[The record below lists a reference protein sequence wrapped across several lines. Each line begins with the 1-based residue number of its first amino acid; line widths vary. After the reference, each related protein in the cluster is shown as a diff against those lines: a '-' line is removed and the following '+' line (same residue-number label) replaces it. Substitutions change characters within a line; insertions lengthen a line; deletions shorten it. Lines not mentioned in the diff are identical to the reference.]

1 MARRRQVILA
11 IGGALVAGGAF
22 GAWRVTRQP
31 KSARVPW
38 TTLGEPVADPR
49 LDAFRHAILAPNP
62 HNRQPWLIR
71 LEGADSAVLT
81 CDLAKRLPQT
91 DPFDRQIVIGF
102 GTFIELAVIA
112 ASKRGFRVE
121 VEPFPE
127 GEPQPR
133 LDARPVARLRFV
145 SDPALLPHPLAPAI
159 VLRRTNRQVYQP
171 LPTGM
176 LARLATPGVT
186 MSEDPGQMSAL
197 RALAVAAFT
206 REMETPHAHLE
217 SVGLMRIG
225 AAEID
230 ARPDGLA
237 LSGPM
242 IEGSALLGMTTRETL
257 ADPTSSAFRIG
268 LEDQQRICGSIPA
281 AMWIVTDDNSRTSQ
295 IEAGRSY
302 MQATLSAAAHGVAVH
317 PISQA
322 LQEYPEMAPQF
333 ATAHRLLTTAP
344 GQRVQMLARLG
355 MAEQVAPAARYPL
368 DTHLQGGQ
376 L

>member
-1 MARRRQVILA
+1 MARRRQVILG

-31 KSARVPW
+31 ESARVPW

-71 LEGADSAVLT
+71 LEGADSAVLS

-102 GTFIELAVIA
+102 GTFIELAAIA
-112 ASKRGFRVE
+112 ASKRGFRLE
-121 VEPFPE
+121 VEPIPE

-159 VLRRTNRQVYQP
+159 VLRRTNRQVYQA
-171 LPTGM
+171 LPAGM

-186 MSEDPGQMSAL
+186 LSEDPGQMSAL

-230 ARPDGLA
+230 AQPDGLA

-242 IEGSALLGMTTRETL
+242 IEGTALLGMTTREAL
-257 ADPTSSAFRIG
+257 ADPASSAFRIG

-281 AMWIVTDDNSRTSQ
+281 AMWIVSSDNSRVSQ

-302 MQATLSAAAHGVAVH
+302 MRATLSAAAHGVAVQ
-317 PISQA
+317 PLSQA
-322 LQEYPEMAPQF
+322 LQEYPEMAPHF
-333 ATAHRLLTTAP
+333 ATVHQLLTTAP

-355 MAEQVAPAARYPL
+355 MAGQVPPAARYPL
-368 DTHLQGGQ
+368 EAHLQGG
-376 L
+376 